1 MKKIIMMLMV
11 AFALITTVGC
21 TRVKPGEIG
30 VLVKL
35 NGGDGGSY
43 QTLEPNR
50 YFITWNE
57 DLYIFPTSQQNYV
70 WTKDVDEGS
79 ETDESI
85 TFQTKDGMS
94 INCDIGITY
103 NIKKD
108 DAVKVFQK
116 YRKGVN
122 EITDVVLRTMVRNA
136 FSKHS
141 SKYDAEQAYSTSKN
155 ELLDSV
161 IKTVTSEAVANGI
174 NVENIYYIG
183 SMRLPTQV
191 VQSLNSKIQA
201 IQDAQRVENELRTS
215 KANAEKAVADAEG
228 RARAILVE
236 AEAQAQAN
244 RLLSAS
250 LTPTLV
256 ENKKIEKWNG
266 VLPQVT
272 SGNTLVDLR

>member
-1 MKKIIMMLMV
+1 MKKIIMLMV
-11 AFALITTVGC
+11 AFAMMTTVGC

-35 NGGDGGSY
+35 NGGEAGNY
-43 QTLEPNR
+43 QTLEPKR

-103 NIKKD
+103 NIQKD
-108 DAVKVFQK
+108 DAIKVFKK

-122 EITDVVLRTMVRNA
+122 EITDIVLRTMVRNA

-141 SKYDAEQAYSTSKN
+141 GAYDAEQAYSTNKN
-155 ELLDSV
+155 DLLDSV
-161 IKTVTSEAVANGI
+161 IVTVKKEASSNGI
-174 NVENIYYIG
+174 NVENIYFIG
-183 SMRLPTQV
+183 AMRLPTQV
-191 VQSLNSKIQA
+191 VNSLNSKIQA

-250 LTPTLV
+250 LTQTLV
-256 ENKKIEKWNG
+256 ENKKIEKWDG
-266 VLPQVT
+266 KLPQVT